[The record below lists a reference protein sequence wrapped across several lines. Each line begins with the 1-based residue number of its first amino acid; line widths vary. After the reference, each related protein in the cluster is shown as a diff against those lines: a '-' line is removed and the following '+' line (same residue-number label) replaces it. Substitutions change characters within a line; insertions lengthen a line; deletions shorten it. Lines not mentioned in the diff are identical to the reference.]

1 MRSLFSLKK
10 KVLKSSCLF
19 VLLICCSAFVK
30 AQDEPLKK
38 AFGIGAELGIPN
50 VSVYNIGLT
59 VSGKGEFPVSG
70 KVAIT
75 ATAAYSI
82 FFYKSNLFGNSKTP
96 DAARFIPLKA
106 GVKYYLNPGIYFEGE
121 LGTAIETNYLR
132 RDLFAFSLGPGF
144 IIPIKGKYGVD
155 FGLRYE
161 KWSNHQVQQTAIKI
175 AHRFSW

>member
-1 MRSLFSLKK
+1 MKRFLFLI
-10 KVLKSSCLF
+10 LLF
-19 VLLICCSAFVK
+19 YAAQAI

-38 AFGIGAELGIPN
+38 AISIGGELGIPN
-50 VSVYNIGLT
+50 ASVYSIGLG

-96 DAARFIPLKA
+96 DAARFVPLKVGA
-106 GVKYYLNPGIYFEGE
+106 KYYLNEGVYFEGE
-121 LGTAIETNYLR
+121 LGTAIETNYLKQ
-132 RDLFAFSLGPGF
+132 DLFAFSLGPGF

-155 FGLRYE
+155 LGLRYE
-161 KWSNHQVQQTAIKI
+161 KWSNHQVQQTAIRI
-175 AHRFSW
+175 AHRFGW

>member
-1 MRSLFSLKK
+1 MKRFL
-10 KVLKSSCLF
+10 
-19 VLLICCSAFVK
+19 LLIFLLSSLQIM

-75 ATAAYSI
+75 ATAAYST
-82 FFYKSNLFGNSKTP
+82 FFYKNNLFGNSKTP

-121 LGTAIETNYLR
+121 LGTAIETNYLKQ
-132 RDLFAFSLGPGF
+132 DLFVFSIGPGF
-144 IIPIKGKYGVD
+144 LIPINEKHSID

-161 KWSNHQVQQTAIKI
+161 KWSQHQVQQTAI
-175 AHRFSW
+175 RFAYRFGW